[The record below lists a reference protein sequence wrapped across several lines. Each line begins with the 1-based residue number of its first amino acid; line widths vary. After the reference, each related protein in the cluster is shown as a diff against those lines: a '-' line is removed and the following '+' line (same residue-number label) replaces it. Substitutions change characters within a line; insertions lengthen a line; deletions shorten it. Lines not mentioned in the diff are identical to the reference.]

1 LGAKFPNLDFDIL
14 LEIVYNSII
23 PENTYKGATTM
34 ETLDAL
40 KEIAIELVTVCADV
54 DLLDFVCKLLTSEM
68 L

>member
-1 LGAKFPNLDFDIL
+1 
-14 LEIVYNSII
+14 
-23 PENTYKGATTM
+23 M

-40 KEIAIELVTVCADV
+40 KEITIELITACTDV

>member
-1 LGAKFPNLDFDIL
+1 
-14 LEIVYNSII
+14 
-23 PENTYKGATTM
+23 M

-40 KEIAIELVTVCADV
+40 KEIAIELITACTDV